1 MNEAVYVQI
10 APDTA
15 SVNNDNDD
23 NNNKDCQLYTW
34 CGIIV
39 ASTLFV
45 AALGLY
51 FLITEH

>member
-15 SVNNDNDD
+15 SVDNDNDKS
-23 NNNKDCQLYTW
+23 NTDCQLYAW
-34 CGIIV
+34 CGLIV
-39 ASTLFV
+39 VSTSFV